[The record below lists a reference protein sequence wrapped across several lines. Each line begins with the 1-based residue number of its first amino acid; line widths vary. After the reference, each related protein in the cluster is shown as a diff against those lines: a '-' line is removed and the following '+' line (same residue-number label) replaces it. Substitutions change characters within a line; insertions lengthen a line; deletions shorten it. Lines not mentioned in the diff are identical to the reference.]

1 MRASS
6 HGPEQHLIW
15 PTVVGGGDPPT
26 ANFTERTG
34 CTMTTADGIRPTVQ
48 DAVEGVGLVLEDVA
62 VTPAGRRRVVKVL
75 VDRDPGPQD
84 VADEPTDPLTLDE
97 VADATRA
104 VSDALDASDLMGEQP
119 YTLEV
124 SSPGVGRPL
133 TLPRHFR
140 RNVGRLVTATH
151 DGHEVTGRVLR
162 ASGTDVTLD
171 IPATRST
178 PSRTETLAYAGL
190 ERAAVQVEFAR
201 PDDKDT

>member
-1 MRASS
+1 
-6 HGPEQHLIW
+6 
-15 PTVVGGGDPPT
+15 
-26 ANFTERTG
+26 
-34 CTMTTADGIRPTVQ
+34 MTTADGIRPTVQ
-48 DAVEGVGLVLEDVA
+48 DAVEGIGLVLEDVA

-151 DGHEVTGRVLR
+151 DGREVTGRVLR

>member
-1 MRASS
+1 
-6 HGPEQHLIW
+6 
-15 PTVVGGGDPPT
+15 
-26 ANFTERTG
+26 
-34 CTMTTADGIRPTVQ
+34 MTTADGIRPTVQ
-48 DAVEGVGLVLEDVA
+48 DAVEGIGLVLEDVA

-75 VDRDPGPQD
+75 VDR
-84 VADEPTDPLTLDE
+84 DEPTDPLTLDE

>member
-1 MRASS
+1 MA
-6 HGPEQHLIW
+6 
-15 PTVVGGGDPPT
+15 
-26 ANFTERTG
+26 
-34 CTMTTADGIRPTVQ
+34 TADGIRPTVRE
-48 DAVEGVGLVLEDVA
+48 ALARSGLVLEDVV

-75 VDRDPGPQD
+75 VDRDLGAVD
-84 VADEPTDPLTLDE
+84 VASEPTDPLTLDE

>member
-1 MRASS
+1 
-6 HGPEQHLIW
+6 
-15 PTVVGGGDPPT
+15 
-26 ANFTERTG
+26 
-34 CTMTTADGIRPTVQ
+34 
-48 DAVEGVGLVLEDVA
+48 
-62 VTPAGRRRVVKVL
+62 
-75 VDRDPGPQD
+75 
-84 VADEPTDPLTLDE
+84 
-97 VADATRA
+97 
-104 VSDALDASDLMGEQP
+104 MGEQP